1 LLGRGTHWDKGLSPE
16 EIQKIMSRAN
26 AWFDRLTSQGKAKA
40 GQPLSH
46 EGKIVSGKNGRI
58 VTDGPF
64 AESKEAVAGY
74 VLLQVGGLDE
84 AVEIAKEWPLLEI
97 HGVSIE
103 VRPVNESLRDQ
114 KKSD

>member
-1 LLGRGTHWDKGLSPE
+1 
-16 EIQKIMSRAN
+16 MNRAN

-40 GQPLSH
+40 GQPLAH

-74 VLLQVGGLDE
+74 VLLQVGDLDE